1 MAETCV
7 DHRPSQLLLKELIMV
22 SLKDDDHVLKMMCL
36 RVMQRMFDIHDENA
50 LSLVLK
56 QLVETEGSPNVSH
69 DKQLTGDFWDL
80 ASYFLGNTKDLALS
94 VQWFGIIVNAL
105 YGDFTKKRGKFQG
118 SSTYYLDDL
127 KSTLVY
133 RDTLLTLACDEA
145 ELSSRIWQ
153 LLKRSLELPQFPA
166 TKYVLKLLKMFI
178 IMTYD
183 KIISLKYLVKDLVSF
198 STSRADF
205 QDIVAIFTYLMV
217 LFLLLALIYS
227 RTMSYAWNFHG
238 LFYWSTEMSLL
249 RKVWE

>member
-1 MAETCV
+1 
-7 DHRPSQLLLKELIMV
+7 
-22 SLKDDDHVLKMMCL
+22 
-36 RVMQRMFDIHDENA
+36 
-50 LSLVLK
+50 VLK

-105 YGDFTKKRGKFQG
+105 YDDFTKKRGKFQG

-238 LFYWSTEMSLL
+238 LFYWSTELSLL
-249 RKVWE
+249 RQVWEQQLTPQDLMR